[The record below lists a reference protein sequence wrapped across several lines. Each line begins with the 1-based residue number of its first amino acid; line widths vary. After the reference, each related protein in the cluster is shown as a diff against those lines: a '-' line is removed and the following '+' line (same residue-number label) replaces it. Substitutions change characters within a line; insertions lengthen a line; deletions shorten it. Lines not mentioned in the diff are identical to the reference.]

1 MVAFGSFY
9 NWCNEF
15 FNKGQSQKFWPIVVD
30 EINDET
36 LDVGAVLILWKLIQ
50 ILVNCLHH

>member
-36 LDVGAVLILWKLIQ
+36 LDVGAVLILWK
-50 ILVNCLHH
+50 